1 MKSCA
6 EIASTEVP
14 EFLKKQFN
22 YKNMQEIPRITK
34 VTVSRG
40 IGEAL
45 NNSKAI
51 DISVQEIKTI
61 IGRTPLVTKSK
72 KSVANFKLRE
82 DVPIGLKLTLRK
94 GAMYAFLD
102 KLIHLAFPRIKD
114 FRGIE
119 TSGFDGRGNFN
130 MGLVEQTNFPEIEFD
145 QIDKIRGLNIS
156 ISTTAKTDEES
167 LALLKALGFPFKK

>member
-6 EIASTEVP
+6 EIASTQVP
-14 EFLKKQFN
+14 EILTKQFN
-22 YKNMQEIPRITK
+22 YKNVNEVPRVSKI
-34 VTVSRG
+34 TVSRG
-40 IGEAL
+40 LGEAL

-51 DISVQEIKTI
+51 DISIEEFRTI
-61 IGRTPLVTKSK
+61 VGRNPVMTKSK
-72 KSVANFKLRE
+72 KSIAGFKLRQ

-94 GAMYAFLD
+94 APMYSFLD

-114 FRGIE
+114 FRGIA

-130 MGLVEQTNFPEIEFD
+130 MGLVEQTNFPEIEYD

-156 ISTTAKTDEES
+156 VTTTAKTDEEG
-167 LALLKALGFPFKK
+167 LALLKALGFPFKN

>member
-61 IGRTPLVTKSK
+61 IGRTPLVTKLK